1 MNLLMGVT
9 TIIATTTTESSVGH
23 VVFGPDLGFSS
34 SVNQMDNAGNQ
45 SGGSDYGRII
55 MMTDRTEIIHTNGT
69 FGAIANTLWEAQERL
84 AGGSRR
90 ETQDE
95 GGVAAA
101 PMDAEYIF
109 DRLDVRIIFITLYSV
124 VFACCFF
131 GKCHSSSLLVV
142 E

>member
-1 MNLLMGVT
+1 M
-9 TIIATTTTESSVGH
+9 IIATTTAAQPESSVGH
-23 VVFGPDLGFSS
+23 VEPGLGFSS
-34 SVNQMDNAGNQ
+34 SVNQMDSAANQ

-69 FGAIANTLWEAQERL
+69 FGAITSTLWESQERL
-84 AGGSRR
+84 SGGTGKETDAG
-90 ETQDE
+90 

-101 PMDAEYIF
+101 PVDAEYIF

-131 GKCHSSSLLVV
+131 GECHSSSLVV
-142 E
+142 ECGL